1 MRDHLDAKIMAKQ
14 LRQRLAEKAIEL
26 GHGECLELVANQLGY
41 ADWNTLAARI
51 ALAKRRG
58 DDAATGIRFRS
69 ATPILRIFSRD
80 KAREFYLDYLGFHLD
95 WGDAPLT
102 AGIGP
107 APLYTQISRDRLVI
121 HLSEHH
127 GDGSPG
133 GAHWITMKGLD
144 AFHAEL
150 AARKYPNMHPGIEP
164 MPPRL
169 RVMEVI
175 DPFGNRLRF
184 GEFTQLP
191 IRADGSPA

>member
-1 MRDHLDAKIMAKQ
+1 MRNYLDAKLMAKQ
-14 LRQRLAEKAIEL
+14 LRQRLVEKSIEL
-26 GHGECLELVANQLGY
+26 GHGECLELVASQFGY
-41 ADWNTLAARI
+41 SNWNTLAARI
-51 ALAKRRG
+51 ALTKQRE
-58 DDAATGIRFRS
+58 DDGATGIRLRA

-95 WGDAPLT
+95 WADAPLT
-102 AGIGP
+102 AGADP
-107 APLYTQISRDRLVI
+107 TPLYTQISRDKLAI

-133 GAHWITMKGLD
+133 AAHWIPMKGLD

-150 AARKYPNMHPGIEP
+150 AARRYSNMRPGIEP

-169 RVMEVI
+169 RVMELI

-184 GEFTQLP
+184 GEFTRHP
-191 IRADGSPA
+191 INADGSIT

>member
-1 MRDHLDAKIMAKQ
+1 MRDYLDAKLMAKQ
-14 LRQRLAEKAIEL
+14 LRQRLAEKSIEL
-26 GHGECLELVANQLGY
+26 GHGECLELIASQFGY
-41 ADWNTLAARI
+41 ANWNMLAARI
-51 ALAKRRG
+51 ALTKQR
-58 DDAATGIRFRS
+58 DDDGATGIRFRA

-95 WGDAPLT
+95 WADAPLA
-102 AGIGP
+102 AGADP
-107 APLYTQISRDRLVI
+107 APLYTQISRNKLVI

-133 GAHWITMKGLD
+133 STHWITMKGID

-150 AARKYPNMHPGIEP
+150 AAQSYPNMRPGIEP

-184 GEFTQLP
+184 GEFTSQP
-191 IRADGSPA
+191 IKMDGSPA